1 MFESIRYKTEVTLTY
16 RDSLFRSEI
25 LFIFGQ
31 IFISPFFHLCAVL
44 MVSRFVLSHNS
55 WGNQLNSEAQKQRVV
70 WAQPEPLTTT
80 QLLSKEKLKTNTK
93 STINTTCSKLNNK
106 SYTRL
111 KQNTSPEQPNLH
123 LLHLIIQKSNDILIL
138 QKYAPFYMRRQIL

>member
-1 MFESIRYKTEVTLTY
+1 
-16 RDSLFRSEI
+16 
-25 LFIFGQ
+25 
-31 IFISPFFHLCAVL
+31 